1 MSLNSV
7 GVLIYGTVIMYIL
20 MYWIMWFFK
29 FPYYKKMLINN
40 CDEAKIFCMA
50 YVLIMSSVIACEMGI
65 IYYDGNE
72 SPPFTFI
79 GSCIMFGL
87 LVIWFLPEMIT
98 SLRNKIPNRWEE

>member
-7 GVLIYGTVIMYIL
+7 GVLIYGAVMMYIL

-29 FPYYKKMLINN
+29 VPYYKKMLINN
-40 CDEAKIFCMA
+40 YEAAQVFCMA
-50 YVLIMSSVIACEMGI
+50 YFMIASCTMAFEMGI
-65 IYYDGNE
+65 IYYDGKE

-79 GSCIMFGL
+79 GSCILFGL
-87 LVIWFLPEMIT
+87 MVLWFLPEMIT